1 MKTPFRFFIFVVITS
16 ITSCG
21 LKNSDKTITVKDK
34 VNLIESYTV
43 KDNINTTT
51 ISDKGFSGK
60 YVGLEFDKNGDVA
73 HQFSNKV
80 TKIIG
85 KYLKESYS
93 RGVFLKIDFKN
104 TKIKTTGLNLKGY
117 VEFVIEMPFIKVSK
131 RNAFTGLVHCGTWV
145 NQKSSILDVRV
156 KTQLRNLKSIS
167 VGNTDQGYF
176 KTPEGYKEYWIQF
189 KNKKYQK
196 N

>member
-93 RGVFLKIDFKN
+93 RGVF
-104 TKIKTTGLNLKGY
+104 
-117 VEFVIEMPFIKVSK
+117 FI
-131 RNAFTGLVHCGTWV
+131 FFLIC
-145 NQKSSILDVRV
+145 
-156 KTQLRNLKSIS
+156 
-167 VGNTDQGYF
+167 
-176 KTPEGYKEYWIQF
+176 
-189 KNKKYQK
+189 
-196 N
+196 